1 MIRYPK
7 GPGMKNPRLRG
18 ASRYLASG
26 ERILLTTRRHPV
38 LLMKPILVWMATLI
52 VTGLISFVITEGNPI
67 PVVDQIVL
75 ALSLAATG
83 YLVYKAMVWWKSYYV
98 VTDERVLL
106 LEGLISVNVSA
117 VRLARVAETSF
128 NRSIP
133 GRIFGYG
140 DLKLDAAGEQLSLA
154 ALTYLPR
161 AEEVYRLITRL
172 LLGEENP
179 EPEPYDPGE
188 ETTGPLPPVVP

>member
-1 MIRYPK
+1 
-7 GPGMKNPRLRG
+7 
-18 ASRYLASG
+18 
-26 ERILLTTRRHPV
+26 
-38 LLMKPILVWMATLI
+38 
-52 VTGLISFVITEGNPI
+52 
-67 PVVDQIVL
+67 
-75 ALSLAATG
+75 
-83 YLVYKAMVWWKSYYV
+83 
-98 VTDERVLL
+98 VLL

-128 NRSIP
+128 NRSIF

-154 ALTYLPR
+154 SLTYLPR
-161 AEEVYRLITRL
+161 AEEIYRLITRL
-172 LLGEENP
+172 LLGEDDR

>member
-1 MIRYPK
+1 
-7 GPGMKNPRLRG
+7 MKNPRLRG
-18 ASRYLASG
+18 TSRYLAPG
-26 ERILLTTRRHPV
+26 ERILRTTRRHPV
-38 LLMKPILVWMATLI
+38 LLMKPILIWMGTLV
-52 VTGLISFVITEGNPI
+52 VTGLISFVLTEGNPI
-67 PVVDQIVL
+67 PVIDQIVL
-75 ALSLAATG
+75 LLSLAMTG

-128 NRSIP
+128 NRSIF

-154 ALTYLPR
+154 TLTYLPR

-172 LLGEENP
+172 LLGEDDP